1 MDQQQRFIR
10 STLVRDIS
18 DGNIWPNK
26 EEQRSGALKPK
37 SQLGQIYYP
46 PLATTGYLFGIYAG
60 VQFAVFRHHEMP
72 AMIPA
77 VSLCTLSGPMKPQ
90 SYSLYLY
97 IGIAHHK
104 QDCTLRSPDAAPYE
118 PPPGDYF
125 DDWSRVS
132 GCWENSLWSVT
143 RGGNLTG
150 FTGATGCCRACG
162 VDPRCPLIGGLL
174 YLHGYVQGF
183 GVLISRGSFAFL
195 IYDLFSDYCIYSYC
209 DAIIL
214 RESRWYP
221 ICWLG
226 ILNSSNDGAN
236 KLICVFTTPCDIN
249 VVVKVEIKRS
259 TKFKVQKRRR
269 VLFQRY
275 EHKQLLC
282 EILQQSAEAA
292 IGCPDVLLCDQR
304 FSDGIYQLLLIVVV
318 CVRNATTANLYVS
331 NHKKM
336 LFAPRSY
343 ITYPKCQMIRSS
355 FNITLLILIT
365 SLKHVQK
372 NEFGK
377 SDEHFII
384 TIDLNSYFQSS
395 SSSPFNQIA
404 RETYMRNI
412 KNLSCTNAEGVITER
427 ERVK

>member
-1 MDQQQRFIR
+1 MLGLLFRKHQQTYGAVQWFYCLYLSHPVVLAFAISNRACSEILPVYIR
-10 STLVRDIS
+10 DCL
-18 DGNIWPNK
+18 
-26 EEQRSGALKPK
+26 
-37 SQLGQIYYP
+37 LGQIYYP
-46 PLATTGYLFGIYAG
+46 PLATTGYLFSIYAG

-72 AMIPA
+72 AIIPA
-77 VSLCTLSGPMKPQ
+77 VSLCTLGGPMKPQ

-97 IGIAHHK
+97 IGLAHHK
-104 QDCTLRSPDAAPYE
+104 QDCTLRSPD
-118 PPPGDYF
+118 
-125 DDWSRVS
+125 V
-132 GCWENSLWSVT
+132 
-143 RGGNLTG
+143 
-150 FTGATGCCRACG
+150 
-162 VDPRCPLIGGLL
+162 
-174 YLHGYVQGF
+174 
-183 GVLISRGSFAFL
+183 ISRGSFAFL

-236 KLICVFTTPCDIN
+236 KLMCVFTTPCDIN

-318 CVRNATTANLYVS
+318 CVSNKAKEIVPEINISENFVISTRAVQVLAHPSDVCFEVDTATRLLKDSARANY
-331 NHKKM
+331 N
-336 LFAPRSY
+336 
-343 ITYPKCQMIRSS
+343 
-355 FNITLLILIT
+355 
-365 SLKHVQK
+365 
-372 NEFGK
+372 
-377 SDEHFII
+377 
-384 TIDLNSYFQSS
+384 
-395 SSSPFNQIA
+395 
-404 RETYMRNI
+404 
-412 KNLSCTNAEGVITER
+412 
-427 ERVK
+427 